1 MRRSLVSEHSQ
12 STTSLDMLGIQD
24 WKSILL
30 FYFRDAKVIRDANTN
45 KSKGYGFVSFVNKK
59 VSLESLIFLK
69 NNFNQF
75 ILKTIEKVGF

>member
-1 MRRSLVSEHSQ
+1 M
-12 STTSLDMLGIQD
+12 
-24 WKSILL
+24 
-30 FYFRDAKVIRDANTN
+30 IRDANTN

-75 ILKTIEKVGF
+75 IRWILKTIELFFQMGYSNY